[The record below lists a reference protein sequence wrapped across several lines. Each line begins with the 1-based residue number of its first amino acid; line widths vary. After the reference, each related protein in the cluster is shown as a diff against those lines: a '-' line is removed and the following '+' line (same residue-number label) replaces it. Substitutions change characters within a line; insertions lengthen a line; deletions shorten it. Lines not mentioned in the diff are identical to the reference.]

1 MYNQLLSLY
10 NDYQAFKKLINIKFI
25 PLPELNINANRG
37 KLSQEKYARNCSW
50 VFESRV
56 IGNQLT
62 SISTFY
68 DEPFP
73 FSIEILSVS
82 SSNSSPS
89 SVTLY
94 QFTLSGFLGSFSF
107 TWILSNHQDMNFLYM
122 QTWNYSSLWPVSIK
136 HSLISFLL
144 KYSIEDFIF

>member
-1 MYNQLLSLY
+1 MLTEENYH
-10 NDYQAFKKLINIKFI
+10 
-25 PLPELNINANRG
+25 G
-37 KLSQEKYARNCSW
+37 KNMLVI

-56 IGNQLT
+56 MVNQLT

-107 TWILSNHQDMNFLYM
+107 TWILSNHQDMNFLFM
-122 QTWNYSSLWPVSIK
+122 QSWNYSSLWPVSTK
-136 HSLISFLL
+136 HSLILFLL
-144 KYSIEDFIF
+144 KYSIEAFILYKTAFYNVILSYLGPCYKLLLLYSKLL